1 MRGMIL
7 RRFITRSKYN
17 SGKDKIQNDKMQKWQ
32 NTKRQ
37 NTNMTKCKTTKCK
50 YDKMQKDRMP
60 IWQNTKRQFTNM
72 TKHKKTEHKSDNTQY
87 DKIQIWQNTNA
98 TKYKYLLLK
107 QYRGV
112 TIENRRAAKRTA
124 SRSAILYGPKR
135 GLSLESD
142 LNLTD
147 HLRIVLQQL
156 QLKTY
161 SLFHSLKGY
170 LLSWH

>member
-1 MRGMIL
+1 MIVSDDSWPL
-7 RRFITRSKYN
+7 CLYDNQSFYN
-17 SGKDKIQNDKMQKWQ
+17 SVKTQLRQNDKIQNDKMQKWQ

-60 IWQNTKRQFTNM
+60 IRQNTKRQFTNM

-112 TIENRRAAKRTA
+112 TIENRRAAKWTA
-124 SRSAILYGPKR
+124 TRSALLYGGLYWVKFGHKLSHWPKER
-135 GLSLESD
+135 L
-142 LNLTD
+142 
-147 HLRIVLQQL
+147 
-156 QLKTY
+156 
-161 SLFHSLKGY
+161 
-170 LLSWH
+170 